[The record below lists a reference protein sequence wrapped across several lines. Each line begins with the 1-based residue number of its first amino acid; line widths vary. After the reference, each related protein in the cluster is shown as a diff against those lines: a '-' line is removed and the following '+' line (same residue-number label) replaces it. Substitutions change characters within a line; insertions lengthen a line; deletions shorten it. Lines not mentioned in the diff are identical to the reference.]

1 MFGEVRR
8 GSAMFGEVRRGSAM
22 LSDVI
27 RCSAMF
33 GDVRRCSTM
42 LSELQFTIVTPI
54 RIRLVRL
61 WEWGV
66 TVLPSSLLE
75 LPFQRQFLE
84 GSINFRL
91 QRPEIILPLVS
102 RVIPTKI
109 RTILSSRSDGYIYI
123 ELIIRMPQGGA
134 VSGWHHQGETRRV
147 GIIKG
152 KYINE
157 PSSQR

>member
-1 MFGEVRR
+1 VVPPRTPFHQIDMVLDLHHHR
-8 GSAMFGEVRRGSAM
+8 GLVPPGHLVNNMVM
-22 LSDVI
+22 V
-27 RCSAMF
+27 
-33 GDVRRCSTM
+33 
-42 LSELQFTIVTPI
+42 PI

>member
-1 MFGEVRR
+1 MS
-8 GSAMFGEVRRGSAM
+8 GSTPNS
-22 LSDVI
+22 LSPD
-27 RCSAMF
+27 RYGTRSPPSQGTSPSRPPRQQHGNGANQNTF
-33 GDVRRCSTM
+33 SQTM
-42 LSELQFTIVTPI
+42 GV
-54 RIRLVRL
+54 
-61 WEWGV
+61 GV